1 MNIIDS
7 LNIGIT
13 TKFIAPMIFKDNVSF
28 TDLPITNYQTY
39 LSIFDKPEY
48 DDKIII
54 DSNLSSID
62 ISLCKPG
69 LFIKRIKEE
78 HALLNIFHIP
88 KEYEDD
94 LYDILSGRY
103 KELTNS
109 YKQKLLYFWKEDKD
123 SKLFGL
129 LFDKIELRFSE
140 NEYLLNKKRIERAR
154 SLYSKPTYI
163 ELIYGL
169 TY

>member
-28 TDLPITNYQTY
+28 TDLPIITYQTY
-39 LSIFDKPEY
+39 LSIFDEPEY

-54 DSNLSSID
+54 DSNQSQINT
-62 ISLCKPG
+62 SLCKPG
-69 LFIKRIKEE
+69 LLIKRIKKDNV
-78 HALLNIFHIP
+78 LLNIFHIP
-88 KEYEDD
+88 REYEDD

-103 KELTNS
+103 KELTDS

-129 LFDKIELRFSE
+129 LFDKIELRFNE